1 VARSVLPAK
10 IFDVRPTSRITSTI
24 STQTPMR
31 IISSLSVNALR
42 RFGPAMASK
51 TDPESVI
58 IIAQRKK

>member
-1 VARSVLPAK
+1 
-10 IFDVRPTSRITSTI
+10 
-24 STQTPMR
+24 MR